1 MDIKKIPPGDKDA
14 LNVIV
19 EIPKG
24 SQNKYEYDK
33 KYNIITLDRILFS
46 PLHYP
51 GDYGFIPNTLGEDGD
66 PLDAL
71 VMVSIRTFPGCLIKA
86 RPIGV
91 LKMLDNGEGDAKL
104 LCVPVSDPRMSH
116 IHDLKQISRHVLQEI
131 AHFFKVYKELE
142 GKRVEILGWDD
153 RKYALKLVKESII
166 RNKKS
171 KKK

>member
-51 GDYGFIPNTLGEDGD
+51 GDYGFVPNTLGEDGD

-116 IHDLKQISRHVLQEI
+116 IHDLKQINRHVLQEI

-153 RKYALKLVKESII
+153 RKYALKLLKEAIV
-166 RNKKS
+166 RHKKKS
-171 KKK
+171 R